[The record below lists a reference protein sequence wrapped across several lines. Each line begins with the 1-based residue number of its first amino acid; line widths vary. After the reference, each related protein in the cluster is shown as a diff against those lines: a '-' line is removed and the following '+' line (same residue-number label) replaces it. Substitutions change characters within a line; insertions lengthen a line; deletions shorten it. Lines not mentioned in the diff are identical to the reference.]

1 MKTIR
6 TILLLISLSLY
17 AFQTWAVPA
26 YPYPVKIT
34 QPDGST
40 LNLLLK
46 GDEHHHY
53 ATTEDGIAVIRNS
66 KGVYNYARID
76 AQGKLTDLKM
86 QANNAALRGAT
97 ERNFI
102 ASIQSESGAGTPSKV
117 TQSKLRSRNAML
129 AGKPQRFPLTGT
141 PRSLV
146 ILVNFSDNNFKV
158 TAPNTA
164 FTNMLNQPGY
174 SANDATGSA
183 KDYFKDNSMGSFN
196 PQFDVV
202 GPFTLPNNIKYYGEN
217 DADDYDKRPAQ
228 MIVDACTQA
237 KNNGVD
243 FSVYDT
249 DNDGYVDN
257 VFVYYAGYNEAEWGD
272 ENTIWPHRWAV
283 QPGDNYTGT
292 TASITFNGKK
302 IFDYACTSEL
312 SGSSGSNMAGIGT
325 FTHEFGH
332 VLGLPDFYA
341 TDGAEHHTLNEWSIM
356 DYGPYLNNGKT
367 PPSYNA
373 YERFMLGYI
382 TPTVLNSFGA
392 KTLKP
397 LNTDNEA
404 YIVTQSGTH
413 NLSGANPNPKEFFM
427 LENRQNTGWDT
438 FLPGKGM
445 LVYRINYDATKWENN
460 EPNNNPNAMGVD
472 LMEADGI
479 ANETTFDG
487 DPFPGTANV
496 SSFSLSSR
504 TGTNFF
510 KRIASIAEA
519 GNNITFN
526 FEKEVVIT
534 ANPKTLSFAAI
545 VGGTPSTKQTVISS
559 TNVSAPISYSIT
571 GANASQFSAD
581 GNGTLPASGGTINL
595 SFSPTSEGDKLA
607 TLTII
612 HGTVSEN
619 VQLNGTAS
627 LPPLEAPIVTTDPS
641 SLTTTGN
648 GFIATWGAV
657 NEADGYELH
666 VYTKT
671 AGNGIQT
678 VLSEDFGKITK
689 GAANANVNSTDIAS
703 NMNSYTQTS
712 GWTGS
717 KIYEAGGAVK
727 LGSASALGSLSTPI
741 LNLAADNGS
750 FTLSFDAMA
759 WSNDSETMKIF
770 LNNTLAHTVTTLNN
784 SSYTFA
790 PFQLQLTGGTAVSTL
805 RFEGK
810 TASKSRFFLDNIVI
824 SQGSPAVLNQINNS
838 PFSVAE
844 TKKVITGL
852 SQSENYFYTVA
863 TVKGARKSL
872 PSVEVGPISLTTTS
886 AHYNNEPL
894 LNCRVTNGM
903 IHFNALNAGE
913 MVECFNAQGQSI
925 YRGISH
931 VGENNIDLRA
941 KGLVI
946 IKVGARSEKLYL

>member
-6 TILLLISLSLY
+6 TFLLLISLSLFV
-17 AFQTWAVPA
+17 FQTWAVPA

-66 KGVYNYARID
+66 KGVYNYARMD
-76 AQGKLTDLKM
+76 AQGKLTDLKL
-86 QANNAALRGAT
+86 QANNPGLRGAT

-102 ASIQSESGAGTPSKV
+102 TTIQNEVVAGTPSKV
-117 TQSKLRSRNAML
+117 LKSKIDLRKTKL
-129 AGKPQRFPLTGT
+129 EGKPQRFPSTGS

-158 TAPNTA
+158 ASPNTA

-174 SANDATGSA
+174 SANNATGSA

-202 GPFTLPNNIKYYGEN
+202 GPYMLPNNIKYYGEN

-228 MIVDACTQA
+228 MIVDACTLA
-237 KNNGVD
+237 NNNGVD

-257 VFVYYAGYNEAEWGD
+257 VFVYYAGYNEAEWGA

-292 TASITFNGKK
+292 TASITFDGKK

-404 YIVTQSGTH
+404 FIITQSDTH
-413 NLSGANPNPKEFFM
+413 NLNGLNPNPKEFFI

-438 FLPGKGM
+438 YLPGNGM

-479 ANETTFDG
+479 ANESTFDG

-496 SSFSLSSR
+496 SSFSLSSL
-504 TGTNFF
+504 TGTKFF
-510 KRIASIAEA
+510 KRIAGIAEA

-526 FEKEVVIT
+526 FEKEVVIS
-534 ANPKTLSFAAI
+534 ASAKTLSFAAI
-545 VGGTPSTKQTVISS
+545 VGGESITKQTVISS
-559 TNVSAPISYSIT
+559 TNVSSPISYSIT
-571 GANASQFSAD
+571 GTNTSLFSTD
-581 GNGTLPASGGTINL
+581 GNGTLPASGGTINV
-595 SFSPTSEGDKLA
+595 SFTPTTEGDKLA
-607 TLTII
+607 TLII
-612 HGTVSEN
+612 TDGTVSES

-627 LPPLEAPIVTTDPS
+627 LPPLEAPIVTTDAS
-641 SLTTTGN
+641 SLTTTSN
-648 GFIATWGAV
+648 GFTATWSEV
-657 NEADGYELH
+657 NEADSYELR
-666 VYTKT
+666 VYTKSS
-671 AGNGIQT
+671 GGGIQT
-678 VLSEDFGKITK
+678 ILSEDFSKVIK
-689 GAANANVNSTDIAS
+689 GSANTNSGSTDIATK
-703 NMNSYTQTS
+703 MNDYTLTS
-712 GWTGS
+712 GWSGS
-717 KIYEAGGAVK
+717 KIYEAGGAIK
-727 LGSASALGSLSTPI
+727 LGSSSGLGTLSTPI
-741 LNLAADNGS
+741 LNLATDNGT

-759 WSNDSETMKIF
+759 WNSDSETLKIF

-790 PFQLQLTGGTAVSTL
+790 PFQLQLTGGTAISTL
-805 RFEGK
+805 RFEGNK
-810 TASKSRFFLDNIVI
+810 ANKSRFFLDNIVI

-838 PFSVAE
+838 PFSTTE
-844 TKKVITGL
+844 TSKAITGL
-852 SQSENYFYTVA
+852 SQSESYFYTVA
-863 TVKGARKSL
+863 TVKGTRKSL
-872 PSVEVGPISLTTTS
+872 PSAEVGPISLATTS
-886 AHYNNEPL
+886 TDNNIANPL
-894 LNCRVTNGM
+894 HCSVVNGK
-903 IHFNALNAGE
+903 IHFNALNGGE
-913 MVECFNAQGQSI
+913 LIEIFNSQGQSI

-931 VGENNIDLRA
+931 VGENNIDLKA
-941 KGLVI
+941 KGMVI
-946 IKVGARSEKLYL
+946 VRIGSHNVKLIL

>member
-404 YIVTQSGTH
+404 FIITQSDTH
-413 NLSGANPNPKEFFM
+413 NLNGLNPNPKEFFI

-438 FLPGKGM
+438 YLPGNGM

-479 ANETTFDG
+479 ANESTFDG

-496 SSFSLSSR
+496 SSFSLSSL
-504 TGTNFF
+504 TGTKFF
-510 KRIASIAEA
+510 KRIAGIAEA

-526 FEKEVVIT
+526 FEKEVVIS
-534 ANPKTLSFAAI
+534 ASAKTLSFAAI
-545 VGGTPSTKQTVISS
+545 VGGESITKQTVISS
-559 TNVSAPISYSIT
+559 TNVSSPISYSIT
-571 GANASQFSAD
+571 GTNTSLFSTD
-581 GNGTLPASGGTINL
+581 GNGTLPASGGTINV
-595 SFSPTSEGDKLA
+595 SFTPTTEGDKLA
-607 TLTII
+607 TLII
-612 HGTVSEN
+612 TDGTVSES

-627 LPPLEAPIVTTDPS
+627 LPPLEAPIVTTDAS
-641 SLTTTGN
+641 SLTTTSN
-648 GFIATWGAV
+648 GFTATWSEV
-657 NEADGYELH
+657 NEADSYELR
-666 VYTKT
+666 VYTKSS
-671 AGNGIQT
+671 GGGIQT
-678 VLSEDFGKITK
+678 ILSEDFSKVIK
-689 GAANANVNSTDIAS
+689 GSANTNSGSTDIATK
-703 NMNSYTQTS
+703 MNDYTLTS
-712 GWTGS
+712 GWSGS
-717 KIYEAGGAVK
+717 KIYEAGGAIK
-727 LGSASALGSLSTPI
+727 LGSSSGLGTLSTPI
-741 LNLAADNGS
+741 LNLATDNGT

-759 WSNDSETMKIF
+759 WNSDSETLKIF

-790 PFQLQLTGGTAVSTL
+790 PFQLQLTGGTAISTL
-805 RFEGK
+805 RFEGNK
-810 TASKSRFFLDNIVI
+810 ANKSRFFLDNIVI

-838 PFSVAE
+838 PFSTTE
-844 TKKVITGL
+844 TSKAITGL
-852 SQSENYFYTVA
+852 SQSESYFYTVA
-863 TVKGARKSL
+863 TVKGTRKSL
-872 PSVEVGPISLTTTS
+872 PSAEVGPISLATTS
-886 AHYNNEPL
+886 TDNNIANPL
-894 LNCRVTNGM
+894 HCSVVNGK
-903 IHFNALNAGE
+903 IHFNALNGGE
-913 MVECFNAQGQSI
+913 LIEIFNSQGQSI

-931 VGENNIDLRA
+931 VGENNIDLKA
-941 KGLVI
+941 KGMVI
-946 IKVGARSEKLYL
+946 VRIGSHNVKLIL

>member
-1 MKTIR
+1 M
-6 TILLLISLSLY
+6 
-17 AFQTWAVPA
+17 
-26 YPYPVKIT
+26 
-34 QPDGST
+34 
-40 LNLLLK
+40 
-46 GDEHHHY
+46 E
-53 ATTEDGIAVIRNS
+53 
-66 KGVYNYARID
+66 
-76 AQGKLTDLKM
+76 
-86 QANNAALRGAT
+86 
-97 ERNFI
+97 
-102 ASIQSESGAGTPSKV
+102 
-117 TQSKLRSRNAML
+117 
-129 AGKPQRFPLTGT
+129 
-141 PRSLV
+141 
-146 ILVNFSDNNFKV
+146 
-158 TAPNTA
+158 
-164 FTNMLNQPGY
+164 
-174 SANDATGSA
+174 
-183 KDYFKDNSMGSFN
+183 
-196 PQFDVV
+196 
-202 GPFTLPNNIKYYGEN
+202 
-217 DADDYDKRPAQ
+217 
-228 MIVDACTQA
+228 
-237 KNNGVD
+237 
-243 FSVYDT
+243 
-249 DNDGYVDN
+249 
-257 VFVYYAGYNEAEWGD
+257 
-272 ENTIWPHRWAV
+272 IW
-283 QPGDNYTGT
+283 
-292 TASITFNGKK
+292 
-302 IFDYACTSEL
+302 
-312 SGSSGSNMAGIGT
+312 
-325 FTHEFGH
+325 
-332 VLGLPDFYA
+332 
-341 TDGAEHHTLNEWSIM
+341 
-356 DYGPYLNNGKT
+356 
-367 PPSYNA
+367 
-373 YERFMLGYI
+373 
-382 TPTVLNSFGA
+382 
-392 KTLKP
+392 
-397 LNTDNEA
+397 
-404 YIVTQSGTH
+404 
-413 NLSGANPNPKEFFM
+413 
-427 LENRQNTGWDT
+427 
-438 FLPGKGM
+438 
-445 LVYRINYDATKWENN
+445 
-460 EPNNNPNAMGVD
+460 
-472 LMEADGI
+472 
-479 ANETTFDG
+479 
-487 DPFPGTANV
+487 
-496 SSFSLSSR
+496 
-504 TGTNFF
+504 
-510 KRIASIAEA
+510 
-519 GNNITFN
+519 
-526 FEKEVVIT
+526 
-534 ANPKTLSFAAI
+534 
-545 VGGTPSTKQTVISS
+545 
-559 TNVSAPISYSIT
+559 
-571 GANASQFSAD
+571 
-581 GNGTLPASGGTINL
+581 
-595 SFSPTSEGDKLA
+595 
-607 TLTII
+607 
-612 HGTVSEN
+612 
-619 VQLNGTAS
+619 QLNGTAS